1 VHFYVVFRRNRRL
14 SSQWLHKYASYFFYA
29 SDEDVALRVV
39 CWELMERKKNATMG
53 INHNDWRIRLLHAI
67 NHDKIELVHTF
78 TFDVRLINSGKG
90 KNRTDHL
97 ARAKCKHY

>member
-1 VHFYVVFRRNRRL
+1 
-14 SSQWLHKYASYFFYA
+14 
-29 SDEDVALRVV
+29 
-39 CWELMERKKNATMG
+39 MG

-90 KNRTDHL
+90 KNRTAHL